1 MKWHFIFSAMLCL
14 AISLPAGPDEIESR
28 LKEAQTFYNTAHF
41 DEALEILNQLNN
53 ENTLTNPQRI
63 GLYKLMSFTLVAK
76 GYYEKARDA
85 VAKIIELDPN
95 IQFDPDFVPPKMMTI
110 YYNVWKEKCGTY
122 QIQQTDPGLQT
133 IAILDFDNN
142 SIGEDKQIWEAMG
155 KGLAQM
161 LITDLSKLI
170 KLKVVERERILYL
183 LDELKLERD
192 AAFDQSTV
200 VRIGQQL
207 GVHTML
213 FGGFS
218 KIEKTV
224 RLDARLIKVETSE
237 LIKAEE
243 ITGKV
248 ENFINLEKELALKI
262 AKNLEIELSKHDRKQ
277 IQQAENKSLE
287 AALAYSKGL
296 SYLDQKDYKNAL
308 RKFREAVNI
317 NPNYTAAQKKIDLIQ
332 NLAS

>member
-1 MKWHFIFSAMLCL
+1 MAMKRHFIVLCL
-14 AISLPAGPDEIESR
+14 GFCLLAATDEFDSR
-28 LKEAQTFYNTAHF
+28 LEKAQSLYNTARF
-41 DEALEILNQLNN
+41 DEALEVLNQI
-53 ENTLTNPQRI
+53 NTVNALASPQQIR
-63 GLYKLMSFTLVAK
+63 LYKLMGFTLVAK

-95 IQFDPDFVPPKMMTI
+95 IQFDPEFVPPKMMTI

-142 SIGEDKQIWEAMG
+142 SIGDDKQIWEAMG

-170 KLKVVERERILYL
+170 KLKVVERERIQYL

-192 AAFDQSTV
+192 VAFDQNTA

-207 GVHTML
+207 GVHAML
-213 FGGFS
+213 FGGFA
-218 KIEKTV
+218 KIDKTV

-243 ITGKV
+243 MTGKA
-248 ENFINLEKELALKI
+248 EDFIALEKELALKI
-262 AKNLEIELSKHDRKQ
+262 AQNLDLEISKHDRKQ
-277 IQQAENKSLE
+277 LKQTENKSLE

-296 SYLDQKDYKNAL
+296 SFLDQKDYKNAL
-308 RKFREAVNI
+308 KKFREAVSF

-332 NLAS
+332 HLAS

>member
-1 MKWHFIFSAMLCL
+1 MKWHLIVLCL
-14 AISLPAGPDEIESR
+14 GFSLLAASNEFDAR
-28 LKEAQTFYNTAHF
+28 FQQAQSLYNAARF
-41 DEALEILNQLNN
+41 DEALDLLNQLNL
-53 ENTLTNPQRI
+53 ETTLAAPQQI
-63 GLYKLMSFTLVAK
+63 QLYQLMGITLVAK
-76 GYYEKARDA
+76 GYYDKARDA

-95 IQFDPDFVPPKMMTI
+95 IHFDPEFVPPKMMTI

-142 SIGEDKQIWEAMG
+142 SIGTDKEIWEAMG

-170 KLKVVERERILYL
+170 KLKVIERERIQYL
-183 LDELKLERD
+183 LDELKLERN
-192 AAFDQSTV
+192 AAFDQNTA

-213 FGGFS
+213 FGGFA
-218 KIEKTV
+218 KIDKTV

-243 ITGKV
+243 ITGKA
-248 ENFINLEKELALKI
+248 EDFITLEKELALKI
-262 AKNLEIELSKHDRKQ
+262 AQNLDLEISKHDRKQ
-277 IQQAENKSLE
+277 LKQTENKSLE

-296 SYLDQKDYKNAL
+296 SFLDQKDYKNAL
-308 RKFREAVNI
+308 KKFREAVSI

-332 NLAS
+332 HLAS